1 MLGGNEEIMKLKEIV
16 DNIFSLVKRIIL
28 TILENSFPRPMG
40 RPMPF
45 PVMNTIL
52 SYLLS
57 VKGAGNIGLVSSDEV
72 KDVERSDMEK
82 LYHVLAVVYV
92 DVKAVMFDI
101 DPLVII
107 EPSMKAKK
115 AILVEN
121 FEILVATVNR
131 SQLQLSFEGL
141 DIEQVEAVEIVK

>member
-16 DNIFSLVKRIIL
+16 DNIYSFVKRIIL
-28 TILENSFPRPMG
+28 TILENFFPRPMG

-57 VKGAGNIGLVSSDEV
+57 VKGAGNIGLVSDDEI
-72 KDVERSDMEK
+72 KELAERNDMEK
-82 LYHVLAVVYV
+82 LYHVLAEVYD

-101 DPLVII
+101 DPLVF

-115 AILVEN
+115 AILVEK
-121 FEILVATVNR
+121 FEILVASVSS
-131 SQLQLSFEGL
+131 SQLQLSLEGL
-141 DIEQVEAVEIVK
+141 SID